1 MQHVKETEER
11 LGGKRYLSVAF
22 DESEFGA
29 ESTMA
34 VEVYSAEAGVGTSF
48 SPQVAQSRFLHLA
61 TFSRVPNFGVF
72 GRFRAFSGVF
82 GRAKMGVFGR
92 FRAFLGRQ
100 TSAG

>member
-1 MQHVKETEER
+1 MSTGRAHPPARRQAAEEQVARTMQHVKETER

-48 SPQVAQSRFLHLA
+48 SPQVAQISAFG
-61 TFSRVPNFGVF
+61 NF
-72 GRFRAFSGVF
+72 
-82 GRAKMGVFGR
+82 
-92 FRAFLGRQ
+92 
-100 TSAG
+100 